1 MRIISLLLLELLL
14 LLGVIILL
22 LLLVWLIRTDEDDIG
37 VLFIPTLRP
46 SEPMRLRLLQRTPS
60 QRHSNFN
67 HHEQRRNQL
76 HEQIGEP
83 EVARIILD
91 KPTSKRLRV
100 TVIQPQMDVI
110 TGNVKDHNSRHQEQ
124 EGPKVLVDVLKS

>member
-37 VLFIPTLRP
+37 VLVIPTLRP
-46 SEPMRLRLLQRTPS
+46 SEPMRLCLQRTPS

-76 HEQIGEP
+76 HEPIGVP
-83 EVARIILD
+83 EVARIIFD

-100 TVIQPQMDVI
+100 TVIQPHMDVI

-124 EGPKVLVDVLKS
+124 EGPEVLVDVLKS